1 MKVFL
6 SWSGTLSHK
15 VANLLRDFLPSVI
28 QAVEPWLSSEDI
40 APGARW
46 FEQVSQTLESVD
58 VGIIVLTAENIDSK
72 WLNFEAGAI
81 SKHPR
86 GARLC
91 IFSVGVP
98 TSAISGPLSQF
109 QTTTASR
116 EGTLQL
122 MRGLNQVLGNKAL
135 PEERLKRVFE
145 VWWPSFETQFQA
157 VLAESVSTTQAAA
170 TTAQPDNAE
179 ILAALN
185 QILQRLDALERALP
199 PTPPLPGAAS
209 RVPGP
214 RPRVFIGSSSEALP
228 VAEAIQFGLHEAA
241 ECTIWHQGVFELGAT
256 TIESIVESS
265 AKFDFAVLVLTPDD
279 TTFTR
284 GKESKGPRDNLVFEL
299 GLFTGILGRARTI
312 LVHPRD
318 PGFRLPSDLAGVT
331 TATYTMHSDG
341 NLQAALGPVCTRI
354 KRVMGAA
361 Q

>member
-6 SWSGTLSHK
+6 SWSGSLSHK
-15 VANLLRDFLPSVI
+15 VANLLRDFLPNVF

-58 VGIIVLTAENIDSK
+58 VGIIVLTSENLNSK

-86 GARLC
+86 NARLC
-91 IFSVGVP
+91 IFSVGVSA
-98 TSAISGPLSQF
+98 SAISGPLSQF
-109 QTTTASR
+109 QATTASR

-122 MRGLNQVLGNKAL
+122 LRGINQVLGSNAL
-135 PEERLKRVFE
+135 SEERLNRAFE
-145 VWWPSFETQFQA
+145 VWWPLFDVQFQA
-157 VLAESVSTTQAAA
+157 VLAEFPPPAPESTTS
-170 TTAQPDNAE
+170 TKPDIPE
-179 ILAALN
+179 VLALLT
-185 QILQRLDALERALP
+185 QVLQRLDSIERNLP
-199 PTPPLPGAAS
+199 PPPQLPGAA
-209 RVPGP
+209 RRPPGP
-214 RPRVFIGSSSEALP
+214 RPRVFIGSSSEALE
-228 VAEAIQFGLHEAA
+228 VAEAIQFGLQDAA
-241 ECTIWHQGVFELGAT
+241 ECTIWHQEVFGLGAT

-284 GKESKGPRDNLVFEL
+284 GKEFRGPRDNLVFEL

-312 LVHPRD
+312 LVHPKD
-318 PGFRLPSDLAGVT
+318 PNFRLPSDLAGVT
-331 TATYTMHSDG
+331 TATYILHSDG

-354 KRVMGAA
+354 KRVLGAA